1 VPPRV
6 YNVASNEVAI
16 PMTPPRPARLTAFV
30 KAEARRLGFDLVG
43 VTTPDP
49 PPHLDVY
56 ERWIAEGRHGDM
68 AYLATD
74 RARQRRADP
83 RQILTECRSILILGV
98 NCLPRLQPRLRDA
111 PAARIAAYA
120 QGDDYH
126 SVLPT
131 RLRPLISA
139 LERRV
144 GLPFPHRIYTDT
156 GPLLERELAQRA
168 GLGWI
173 GKNTC
178 LINPRR
184 GSFFLLAE
192 VLLGL
197 DLVPDQPF
205 PHDRCGTCT
214 RCLEACPTGCIL
226 ADRTLDARRCISYL
240 TIEAKGDIPASL
252 RPAIGGWVFGCDRCQ
267 QVCPWN
273 ERFASPTSDPAF
285 QPRPAL
291 DPADLLGL
299 LRMSPESLRRDFR
312 ESPLLRP
319 KRRGLS
325 RNIIVASGNLGL
337 SGAAS
342 ALAGILLHETEP
354 LLRAHAAWALGRIA
368 DPEAVLALRSALNAE
383 EETGVRAEIEAALG
397 RIQPLGEG

>member
-1 VPPRV
+1 MTQPR
-6 YNVASNEVAI
+6 
-16 PMTPPRPARLTAFV
+16 TARLTAFV
-30 KAEARRLGFDLVG
+30 KAEAQRLGFDLVG

-83 RQILTECRSILILGV
+83 RQILPECQSILVLGA
-98 NCLPRLQPRLRDA
+98 NCLPRPQPRLGDA
-111 PAARIAAYA
+111 PAARVAAYA

-126 SVLPT
+126 NVLAA
-131 RLRPLISA
+131 RLRPLIAA
-139 LERRV
+139 LETQV
-144 GLPFPHRIYTDT
+144 GIPFPYRIYTDT

-178 LINPRR
+178 LINPHR
-184 GSFFLLAE
+184 GSSFLLAE

-197 DLVPDQPF
+197 DLIPDQPF
-205 PHDRCGTCT
+205 LHDRCGTCT

-226 ADRTLDARRCISYL
+226 ADRTIDARRCISYL
-240 TIEAKGDIPASL
+240 TIEAKGDIPMCL
-252 RPAIGGWVFGCDRCQ
+252 RPGIGEWLFGCDRCQ

-273 ERFASPTSDPAF
+273 VRFASPTSDLAF

-291 DPADLLGL
+291 DPSDVLGL
-299 LRMSPESLRRDFR
+299 LRMSPESFRRDLR
-312 ESPLLRP
+312 GSPLLRP
-319 KRRGLS
+319 KRRGFL
-325 RNIIVASGNLGL
+325 RNAIVVAGNLGL

-342 ALAGILLHETEP
+342 ALTGILLHETEP

-368 DPEAVLALRSALNAE
+368 HPEAVSALRSALNAE
-383 EETGVRAEIEAALG
+383 QEEGVRAEIEAALG
-397 RIQPLGEG
+397 TIQSLGEG